1 MQFISQCRVPSAV
14 VVAVALGAWV
24 GVPHGAFAGV
34 IGNWDFSA
42 GSFSPV
48 AGTIALSELRTKPY
62 YTVYGGSANIPAVE
76 FVSTGTFGI
85 TAPGAAPQTVMR
97 VPNQSGYGPM
107 GGLIAEF
114 PRITNATANSL
125 NRYTIVM
132 DVLVRQSAY
141 DAVYGRAS
149 GRFMGL
155 FQTAASSDAELFID
169 VRDQA
174 GLQGA
179 DRPLGVA
186 GVYGGD
192 VVADQWHRI
201 AWVAS
206 LDAATDQPRFQ
217 TYVDGQPASALVWDD
232 LYTSGTA
239 TNDSVKLDLVDPS
252 APMGSGLKTDGR
264 FSIYTLG
271 QISSG
276 QLPLYSTSAFFLFN
290 DGGSN
295 AGEVGETFVANLQFR
310 DDALSAAEVLALGGA
325 TGGVIP
331 VPEPSTLALAGVCAV
346 LMLARCYRAPSFRA
360 ARARW
365 TSGSIA

>member
-1 MQFISQCRVPSAV
+1 MQVRINFLNAMSRAFAAAV
-14 VVAVALGAWV
+14 VGLAAAAPGTALGD
-24 GVPHGAFAGV
+24 V
-34 IGNWDFSA
+34 IGSWDFSG
-42 GSFSPV
+42 GSLTPI

-76 FVSTGTFGI
+76 FVSTGTLGI
-85 TAPGAAPQTVMR
+85 AAPGAAPQTVMR
-97 VPNQSGYGPM
+97 VPNQSGYGSM

-114 PRITNATANSL
+114 PRITNATATSL

-141 DAVYGRAS
+141 EAVYGRAS
-149 GRFMGL
+149 GRFIGL

-169 VRDQA
+169 VRDQP
-174 GLQGA
+174 GLAGA

-217 TYVDGQPASALVWDD
+217 TYVDGLPAAALVWDD

-239 TNDSVKLDLVDPS
+239 TNDSVKLDLVDPG
-252 APMGSGLKTDGR
+252 APVGSGLKTDGR

-271 QISSG
+271 QISGG
-276 QLPLYSTSAFFLFN
+276 QLPVYDTSAFFLFN

-295 AGEVGETFVANLQFR
+295 PGEVGETFVANLQFR
-310 DDALSAAEVLALGGA
+310 DDALSAGEILSLGGA

-331 VPEPSTLALAGVCAV
+331 VPEPSTFVLAAACTAILLGRY
-346 LMLARCYRAPSFRA
+346 LAPSLRE

>member
-1 MQFISQCRVPSAV
+1 MQNRSLVSRT
-14 VVAVALGAWV
+14 ALIILAAASGPWTPPQRA
-24 GVPHGAFAGV
+24 AAEV
-34 IGNWDFSA
+34 IGSWDFSG
-42 GSFSPV
+42 GSLAPIS
-48 AGTIALSELRTKPY
+48 GTITLGELRTKPY
-62 YTVYGGSANIPAVE
+62 YAAFGGLPGAPAVE
-76 FVSTGTFGI
+76 FVSTGTAGI
-85 TAPGAAPQTVMR
+85 ASPGVAPQTVMR
-97 VPNQSGYGPM
+97 VPNQSGFGPM

-141 DAVYGRAS
+141 DAVYGRSS

-174 GLQGA
+174 GLPGS

-206 LDAATDQPRFQ
+206 LDAATDRPRFQ
-217 TYVDGQPASALVWDD
+217 TYVDGEPASSLVWDD

-310 DDALSAAEVLALGGA
+310 DDALSAGEVLALGGA

-346 LMLARCYRAPSFRA
+346 LVLARSYRAPSFRD